1 MCRYN
6 NTSADLSHLHTL
18 CRTFNHRVEALGA
31 TVLSSSSAGLGCTA
45 MAEVTHTTLQCDS
58 SSNSNF

>member
-18 CRTFNHRVEALGA
+18 CRTFNHRLEALGA

-45 MAEVTHTTLQCDS
+45 IAEVRQPFNPT
-58 SSNSNF
+58 